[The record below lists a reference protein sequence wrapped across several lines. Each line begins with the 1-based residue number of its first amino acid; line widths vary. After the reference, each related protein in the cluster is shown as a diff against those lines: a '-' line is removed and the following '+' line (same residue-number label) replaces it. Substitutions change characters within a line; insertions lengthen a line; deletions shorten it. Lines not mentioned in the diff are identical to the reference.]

1 MRLKDRVALITGSA
15 RGIGF
20 AVATK
25 FLEEGA
31 KVAINGTKAETVDKA
46 VAALKEKFPNAE
58 IIGTPARMES
68 TEEIEAMFKAVMDKW
83 GRLDILVNN
92 AGVSQNAPIE
102 TMSDEDFWGVMDI
115 NVNGLWKCCRAGVRI
130 MKEQGSGSIINTSS
144 LTSRHGSP
152 NQSAYSVSKF
162 AVRGITRALSREVG
176 KYGIRVN
183 SVSPGV
189 VMTEMAKEAVLA
201 RPGGEQMM
209 AAMCKMTALGRTAT
223 PEDMAGSFAFLAS
236 DDAAYVTGA
245 IIDCDGGIIM

>member
-1 MRLKDRVALITGSA
+1 MRLKDKVAIITGSS

-31 KVAINGTKAETVDKA
+31 KVCINGTKNETVDAA
-46 VAALKEKFPNAE
+46 VKKLQEKFPNSE
-58 IIGTPARMES
+58 IIGVPALMQS
-68 TEEIEAMFKAVMDKW
+68 TEQIQSMFKAVVDKW
-83 GRLDILVNN
+83 GTVDILVNN

-102 TMSDEDFWGVMDI
+102 TMSDDDFVGVMDI
-115 NVNGLWKCCRAGVRI
+115 NIIGMWKCTREAVKI
-130 MKEQGSGSIINTSS
+130 MKEKGGGSIVNTSS

-162 AVRGITRALSREVG
+162 AVRGLTRAVSREVG

-209 AAMCKMTALGRTAT
+209 EGMKRMTALGRTAT
-223 PEDMAGSFAFLAS
+223 PEDMAGSFLFLAS
-236 DDAAYVTGA
+236 DEAAFVTGA